1 LRQATAI
8 ANQTSHKKTFE
19 SGDLKF
25 FLWILSQYK
34 VLFEEDVKQE
44 NLWLKM
50 AGKYKNAH
58 IISIFVKNL
67 ALHSRTFLVIN
78 I

>member
-1 LRQATAI
+1 
-8 ANQTSHKKTFE
+8 
-19 SGDLKF
+19 
-25 FLWILSQYK
+25 

-50 AGKYKNAH
+50 AGKYENAH